1 MGTKHP
7 NPNRIKALAT
17 YSVDEI
23 ARLLDVCKGT
33 VRRWIKDGLQ
43 CVDGPGLLIVRGSDL
58 RAFLRQRREKA
69 KRPCGPG
76 FLYCLRCR
84 MPKQPTNNIADI
96 VHVNRG
102 KATAACISNLR
113 GVCPACGNLMFRRVN
128 IARLEAVRGDLRIA
142 MPENTSRITGVP
154 SPSVNDH
161 FNKDEASHEKVQRTQ

>member
-7 NPNRIKALAT
+7 NPNQIKALST

-76 FLYCLRCR
+76 FLYCL
-84 MPKQPTNNIADI
+84 P
-96 VHVNRG
+96 
-102 KATAACISNLR
+102 
-113 GVCPACGNLMFRRVN
+113 
-128 IARLEAVRGDLRIA
+128 
-142 MPENTSRITGVP
+142 
-154 SPSVNDH
+154 
-161 FNKDEASHEKVQRTQ
+161 